1 MKFFFF
7 EILKSITAHSR
18 SLIFFFLL
26 PSRKSLNDD
35 DNTNGWTLVSYQ
47 AKKKRRDNFFFS
59 SSSSEIYYRDWWH
72 FDSMLSSSSSSSSW
86 LFFFRIFFSL
96 EKFTHNISLGFQR
109 FFFFFSWLVSRR
121 KHTHITHEMRKISKF
136 SIFFSKMKSCSVF
149 DLDLF
154 TFPWQKKKTAM
165 ILFTY
170 TLQSFQPTE
179 KKVKKILCSSFSS
192 ACVCVFEMFQMF
204 FRDCWCWIAS

>member
-1 MKFFFF
+1 MKIFFF

-18 SLIFFFLL
+18 SLIFFFFCCHQEKVLTMMIT
-26 PSRKSLNDD
+26 PMDGHWSVIKP
-35 DNTNGWTLVSYQ
+35 
-47 AKKKRRDNFFFS
+47 KKKTRQFFFFLLLLQRS
-59 SSSSEIYYRDWWH
+59 ITEIDDISIACYHHHRRRRLDC
-72 FDSMLSSSSSSSSW
+72 
-86 LFFFRIFFSL
+86 FFFRIFFSL

-154 TFPWQKKKTAM
+154 TFPWQKKR
-165 ILFTY
+165 L
-170 TLQSFQPTE
+170 L
-179 KKVKKILCSSFSS
+179 
-192 ACVCVFEMFQMF
+192 
-204 FRDCWCWIAS
+204 